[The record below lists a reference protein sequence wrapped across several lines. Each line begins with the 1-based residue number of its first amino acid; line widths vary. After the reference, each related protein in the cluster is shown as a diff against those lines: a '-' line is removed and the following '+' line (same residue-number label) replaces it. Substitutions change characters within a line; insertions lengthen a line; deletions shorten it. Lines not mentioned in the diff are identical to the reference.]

1 MEARVSSSTTPVP
14 ARILQGDAT
23 RLANHPD
30 LADEHGTFDA
40 VLLLHPLSHIV
51 PADLRAAALH
61 DAWDFVCP
69 RGGMLFCGWVSR
81 LAHYRRLA
89 LADPAALMRERAFY
103 VESERDGLYVDSSME
118 ARHSR
123 HYELPE
129 RMPKILRD
137 ATGVEDV
144 EMVGAEG
151 LLSGGLDRMV
161 NELQGEEFEVG
172 VFGLAW
178 SFRIAHSLWM
188 QAWVEKCL
196 EVGMDEHGWRMADRI
211 VGIAIKS

>member
-1 MEARVSSSTTPVP
+1 MVDTSANHLALAGARASSSTTPVP

-30 LADEHGTFDA
+30 LADEHGAFEA

-51 PADLRAAALH
+51 SADLRAAALH

-69 RGGMLFCGWVSR
+69 RGGVLFCGWVSR
-81 LAHYRRLA
+81 WAHFRRIA
-89 LADPAALMRERAFY
+89 LADPASLARERASY
-103 VESERDGLYVDSSME
+103 EESERDGLYVDSSIE
-118 ARHSR
+118 APRSR
-123 HYELPE
+123 HYELPD
-129 RMPKILRD
+129 RMPEILRD

-161 NELQGEEFEVG
+161 HELQGEEFEVG
-172 VFGLAW
+172 VLGF
-178 SFRIAHSLWM
+178 
-188 QAWVEKCL
+188 
-196 EVGMDEHGWRMADRI
+196 
-211 VGIAIKS
+211 